1 MLEMI
6 SAGLARFAGV
16 VAYVSVVVFPT
27 LMLLYLLGRDVL
39 PANLPTFLGV
49 LTIAAGVGLGF
60 FLASLIEIRP
70 ARPKQK
76 NEPAI

>member
-6 SAGLARFAGV
+6 RAGLARFAGV